1 MHVQSHIEDAL
12 TRSVDSDLAAELQS
26 IATVAHSV
34 GMKVYLVGGMLRDA
48 VIGSESTPLSP
59 DVMVIGDAREFAEEC
74 SKRID
79 ATRIVGHSQL
89 FTSRI
94 KIRRRTFE
102 IASARTD
109 LYQPHGSLPKI
120 SLVDDIR
127 EDLSR
132 RDFTV
137 NAMATELAPEGFGTF
152 HDPYDGLADC
162 EQKVL
167 RTVRP
172 NSFLEDPTRILRG
185 MRFAARYGLQFSDL
199 TLADLRAAQNALS
212 DFSRN
217 SPNRFWKELSLWFNP
232 HENLAEMISDARELG
247 TFDALGWSLEPNSL
261 NLADRRLAPAP
272 KDSDTIF
279 AAFLQLLAT
288 ETLDAIISQMP
299 LTKSWRDLA
308 DQTIRFRRLAEST
321 PWTQLRDSE
330 IARLVL
336 RFDESVVGAAMN
348 GMSDRVA
355 ADRIA
360 TVIVKARGNLVHL
373 TGSDIIR
380 LGIAEGPEVG
390 EVLKQLAAL
399 RMDGQISTKEEEV
412 TYVIERATVLR
423 RG

>member
-12 TRSVDSDLAAELQS
+12 TRVVDADLAAELKS
-26 IATVAHSV
+26 IATVAQSV
-34 GMKVYLVGGMLRDA
+34 GTKVYLVGGMLRDA

-59 DVMVIGDAREFAEEC
+59 DVMVIGNACDFAEEC

-94 KIRRRTFE
+94 KIRRRAFE

-137 NAMATELAPEGFGTF
+137 NAMAIELAPGGFGTF

-162 EQKVL
+162 EARIL

-185 MRFAARYGLQFSDL
+185 MRFAARYGMHFSDS
-199 TLADLRAAQNALS
+199 TLADIRAAQTALS

-232 HENLAEMISDARELG
+232 HENLAEIISDARELG
-247 TFDALGWSLEPNSL
+247 ILDALGWSLQPNSL
-261 NLADRRLAPAP
+261 NLADRRLAPDP
-272 KDSDTIF
+272 KDADTIF
-279 AAFLQLLAT
+279 AAFLQLLSSK
-288 ETLDAIISQMP
+288 TLDAIISQMP
-299 LTKSWRDLA
+299 LTRSWRDLA
-308 DQTIRFRRLAEST
+308 DQTIRFRRLAQST
-321 PWTQLRDSE
+321 PWIQLRDSE

-336 RFDESVVGAAMN
+336 RFDERVVGAAMN
-348 GMSDRVA
+348 GMPDRVA

-360 TVIVKARGNLVHL
+360 SVILKARGNLVHL
-373 TGSDIIR
+373 NGSDIIR
-380 LGIAEGPEVG
+380 LGIAEGPQVG
-390 EVLKQLAAL
+390 EVLQQLAAL
-399 RMDGQISTKEEEV
+399 RMDGQVSTREEEV
-412 TYVIERATVLR
+412 SYVIERAAVLR